1 MSIKNFIL
9 FVVECLLNTFG
20 YAIGAVYDSP
30 MAIKTGTYG
39 IIGGVIFLGCPLVIE
54 LLFFKKQEFIN
65 GWSRKLILVVIFSFA
80 IMIIYFLIVYLVN
93 KGFVND

>member
-39 IIGGVIFLGCPLVIE
+39 VIE